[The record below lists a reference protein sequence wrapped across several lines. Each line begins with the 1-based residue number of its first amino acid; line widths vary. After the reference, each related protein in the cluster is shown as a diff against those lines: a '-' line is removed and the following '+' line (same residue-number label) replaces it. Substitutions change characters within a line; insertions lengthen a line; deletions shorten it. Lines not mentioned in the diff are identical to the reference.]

1 VKGEKVMQKKKE
13 KLKLYITNNLDK
25 LYRLAFSYAKNEH
38 DAEDIV
44 NESVKRAL
52 DAIYQLEKEEF
63 LGTWMYR
70 IVINTA
76 SSYMKMKSKLIY
88 IDEIIENTLVKEDTY
103 QDTDLYNMVMKLDSQ
118 YRIVIVLRFYEDMA
132 IDKMAEVLNENVST
146 VKTRLYKALKLL
158 KIEMNEEA
166 LIDERKY
173 FQGS

>member
-1 VKGEKVMQKKKE
+1 MQNKKE

-88 IDEIIENTLVKEDTY
+88 IDEIIENTLVKEDKY
-103 QDTDLYNMVMKLDSQ
+103 QDTDLYNMVMKLDSK

-132 IDKMAEVLNENVST
+132 IDKIAEVLNENVST

-158 KIEMNEEA
+158 KIKMNEEA

>member
-1 VKGEKVMQKKKE
+1 MQNKKE

-88 IDEIIENTLVKEDTY
+88 IDEIIENTLVKEDKY
-103 QDTDLYNMVMKLDSQ
+103 QDTDLYNMVMKLDGK

-132 IDKMAEVLNENVST
+132 IDKIAEVLNENVST

-173 FQGS
+173 FQ

>member
-1 VKGEKVMQKKKE
+1 MQKKKE

-88 IDEIIENTLVKEDTY
+88 IDEIIENTLVKEDKY
-103 QDTDLYNMVMKLDSQ
+103 QDTDLYNMVMKLDSK

-132 IDKMAEVLNENVST
+132 IDKIAEVLNENVST

>member
-1 VKGEKVMQKKKE
+1 MQKKKE

-76 SSYMKMKSKLIY
+76 VSYMKMKSKLIY
-88 IDEIIENTLVKEDTY
+88 IDEIIENTLVKEDKY
-103 QDTDLYNMVMKLDSQ
+103 QDTDLYNMVMKLDSK

-132 IDKMAEVLNENVST
+132 IDKIAEVLNENVST

>member
-1 VKGEKVMQKKKE
+1 MQNKKE

-88 IDEIIENTLVKEDTY
+88 IDEIIENTLVKEDKY
-103 QDTDLYNMVMKLDSQ
+103 QDTDLYNMVMKLDSK

-132 IDKMAEVLNENVST
+132 IDKIAEVLNENVST

-173 FQGS
+173 FQRS

>member
-1 VKGEKVMQKKKE
+1 MQNKKE

-88 IDEIIENTLVKEDTY
+88 IDEIIENTLVKEDKY
-103 QDTDLYNMVMKLDSQ
+103 QDTDLYNMVMKLDSK

-132 IDKMAEVLNENVST
+132 IDKLAEVLNENVST
-146 VKTRLYKALKLL
+146 VKTRLYIALKLL

>member
-1 VKGEKVMQKKKE
+1 MQNKKE

-88 IDEIIENTLVKEDTY
+88 IDEIIENTLVKEDKY
-103 QDTDLYNMVMKLDSQ
+103 QDTDLYNMVMKLDSK

-132 IDKMAEVLNENVST
+132 IDKIAEVLNENVNT
-146 VKTRLYKALKLL
+146 VKKTLYKALKLL
-158 KIEMNEEA
+158 KIEINEEA

-173 FQGS
+173 FQRR

>member
-1 VKGEKVMQKKKE
+1 MQNKKE

-88 IDEIIENTLVKEDTY
+88 IDEVIENTLVKEDKY
-103 QDTDLYNMVMKLDSQ
+103 QDTDLYNMVMKLDSK

-132 IDKMAEVLNENVST
+132 IDKIAEVLNENVST

-158 KIEMNEEA
+158 KIEMNEEV

>member
-1 VKGEKVMQKKKE
+1 MQKKKE

>member
-1 VKGEKVMQKKKE
+1 MQNKKE

-88 IDEIIENTLVKEDTY
+88 IDEIIENTLVKEDKY
-103 QDTDLYNMVMKLDSQ
+103 QDTDLYNMVMKLDSK

-132 IDKMAEVLNENVST
+132 IDKIAEALNENVST

>member
-1 VKGEKVMQKKKE
+1 MQNKKE

-88 IDEIIENTLVKEDTY
+88 IDEVIENTLVKEDKY
-103 QDTDLYNMVMKLDSQ
+103 QDTDLYNMVMKLDSK

-132 IDKMAEVLNENVST
+132 IDKIAEVLNENVST
-146 VKTRLYKALKLL
+146 IKTRLYKALKLL

>member
-1 VKGEKVMQKKKE
+1 MDNSFTF
-13 KLKLYITNNLDK
+13 LKNAV
-25 LYRLAFSYAKNEH
+25 R
-38 DAEDIV
+38 
-44 NESVKRAL
+44 
-52 DAIYQLEKEEF
+52 IY
-63 LGTWMYR
+63 YR

-88 IDEIIENTLVKEDTY
+88 IDEIIENTLVKEDKY
-103 QDTDLYNMVMKLDSQ
+103 QDTDLYNMVMKLDSK

-132 IDKMAEVLNENVST
+132 IDKIAEVLNENVST

>member
-1 VKGEKVMQKKKE
+1 MQNKKE

-38 DAEDIV
+38 DTEDIV

-88 IDEIIENTLVKEDTY
+88 IDEIIENTLVKEDKY
-103 QDTDLYNMVMKLDSQ
+103 QDTDLYNMVMKLDSK

-132 IDKMAEVLNENVST
+132 IDKIAEVLNENVST

>member
-1 VKGEKVMQKKKE
+1 MQNKKE

-88 IDEIIENTLVKEDTY
+88 IDDIIENTLVKEDKY
-103 QDTDLYNMVMKLDSQ
+103 QDTDLYNMVMKLDSK

-132 IDKMAEVLNENVST
+132 IDKIAEVLNENVST

>member
-1 VKGEKVMQKKKE
+1 MQNKKE

-88 IDEIIENTLVKEDTY
+88 IDEIIENTLVKEDKY
-103 QDTDLYNMVMKLDSQ
+103 QDKDLYN
-118 YRIVIVLRFYEDMA
+118 IVI
-132 IDKMAEVLNENVST
+132 K
-146 VKTRLYKALKLL
+146 
-158 KIEMNEEA
+158 
-166 LIDERKY
+166 
-173 FQGS
+173 

>member
-1 VKGEKVMQKKKE
+1 MQNKKE

-88 IDEIIENTLVKEDTY
+88 IDEIIENTLVKEDKY
-103 QDTDLYNMVMKLDSQ
+103 QDTDLYNMVMKLDSKH
-118 YRIVIVLRFYEDMA
+118 RIVIVLRFYEDMA
-132 IDKMAEVLNENVST
+132 IDKIAEVLNENVST

>member
-1 VKGEKVMQKKKE
+1 
-13 KLKLYITNNLDK
+13 
-25 LYRLAFSYAKNEH
+25 
-38 DAEDIV
+38 
-44 NESVKRAL
+44 
-52 DAIYQLEKEEF
+52 
-63 LGTWMYR
+63 MYR

-88 IDEIIENTLVKEDTY
+88 IDEIIENTLVKEDKY
-103 QDTDLYNMVMKLDSQ
+103 QDTDLYNMVMKLDSK

-132 IDKMAEVLNENVST
+132 IDKIAEVLNENVST

>member
-1 VKGEKVMQKKKE
+1 MQNKKE

-88 IDEIIENTLVKEDTY
+88 IDEIIENTLVKEYKY
-103 QDTDLYNMVMKLDSQ
+103 QDTDLYNMVMKLDSK

-132 IDKMAEVLNENVST
+132 IDKIAEVLNENVST

>member
-1 VKGEKVMQKKKE
+1 MQNKKE

-70 IVINTA
+70 IVIITA

-88 IDEIIENTLVKEDTY
+88 IDEVIENTLVKEDKY
-103 QDTDLYNMVMKLDSQ
+103 QDTDLYNMVMKLDSK

-132 IDKMAEVLNENVST
+132 IDKIAEVLNENVST

>member
-1 VKGEKVMQKKKE
+1 MQNKKE

-88 IDEIIENTLVKEDTY
+88 IDEIIENTLVKEDKY
-103 QDTDLYNMVMKLDSQ
+103 QDTDLYNMVMKLDSK
-118 YRIVIVLRFYEDMA
+118 YRIVIVLRCYEDMA
-132 IDKMAEVLNENVST
+132 IDKIAEVLNENVST

>member
-1 VKGEKVMQKKKE
+1 MQNKKE

-38 DAEDIV
+38 DVEDIV

-88 IDEIIENTLVKEDTY
+88 IDEVIENTLVKEDKY
-103 QDTDLYNMVMKLDSQ
+103 QDTDLYNMVMKLDSK

-132 IDKMAEVLNENVST
+132 IDKIAEVLNENVST

>member
-1 VKGEKVMQKKKE
+1 
-13 KLKLYITNNLDK
+13 
-25 LYRLAFSYAKNEH
+25 
-38 DAEDIV
+38 
-44 NESVKRAL
+44 
-52 DAIYQLEKEEF
+52 
-63 LGTWMYR
+63 MYR

-76 SSYMKMKSKLIY
+76 SSYMKVKSKLIY
-88 IDEIIENTLVKEDTY
+88 IDEIIENTLVKEDKY
-103 QDTDLYNMVMKLDSQ
+103 QDTDLYNMVMKLDSK

-132 IDKMAEVLNENVST
+132 IDKIAEVLNENVST

>member
-1 VKGEKVMQKKKE
+1 MQNKKE

-88 IDEIIENTLVKEDTY
+88 IDEIIENTLVKEDKY
-103 QDTDLYNMVMKLDSQ
+103 QDTDLYNMVMKLDSK

-132 IDKMAEVLNENVST
+132 IDKIAEVLNENVST

-158 KIEMNEEA
+158 KIGTVFSRV
-166 LIDERKY
+166 LV
-173 FQGS
+173 

>member
-1 VKGEKVMQKKKE
+1 MQNKKE

-88 IDEIIENTLVKEDTY
+88 IDEIIENTLVKEDKY
-103 QDTDLYNMVMKLDSQ
+103 QDTDLYNMVMTLDSK

-132 IDKMAEVLNENVST
+132 IDKIAEVLNENVST

>member
-1 VKGEKVMQKKKE
+1 MQNKKE

-76 SSYMKMKSKLIY
+76 SSYMTMKSKLIY
-88 IDEIIENTLVKEDTY
+88 IDEIIENTLVKEDKY
-103 QDTDLYNMVMKLDSQ
+103 QDTDLYNMVMKLDSK

-132 IDKMAEVLNENVST
+132 IDKIAEVLNENVST

>member
-1 VKGEKVMQKKKE
+1 MQKKKE

-103 QDTDLYNMVMKLDSQ
+103 QDTDLYNMVMKLDSK

-132 IDKMAEVLNENVST
+132 IDKIAEVLNENVST

>member
-1 VKGEKVMQKKKE
+1 M
-13 KLKLYITNNLDK
+13 
-25 LYRLAFSYAKNEH
+25 
-38 DAEDIV
+38 
-44 NESVKRAL
+44 KRAL

-88 IDEIIENTLVKEDTY
+88 IDEIIENTLVKEDKY
-103 QDTDLYNMVMKLDSQ
+103 QDTDLYNMVMKLDSK

-132 IDKMAEVLNENVST
+132 IDKIAEVLNENVST

-158 KIEMNEEA
+158 K
-166 LIDERKY
+166 
-173 FQGS
+173 

>member
-1 VKGEKVMQKKKE
+1 MKGEKVMQNKKE

-88 IDEIIENTLVKEDTY
+88 IDEIIENTLVKEDKY
-103 QDTDLYNMVMKLDSQ
+103 QDTDLYNMVMKLDSK

-132 IDKMAEVLNENVST
+132 IDKIAEVLNENVST

>member
-1 VKGEKVMQKKKE
+1 MQNKKE

-25 LYRLAFSYAKNEH
+25 LYRLAFSYAQNEH

-76 SSYMKMKSKLIY
+76 SSYMKVKSKLIY
-88 IDEIIENTLVKEDTY
+88 IDEIIENTLVKEDKY
-103 QDTDLYNMVMKLDSQ
+103 QDTDLYNMVMKLDSK

-132 IDKMAEVLNENVST
+132 IDKIAEVLNENVST

>member
-1 VKGEKVMQKKKE
+1 MQNKKE

-88 IDEIIENTLVKEDTY
+88 IDEVIENTLVKEDKY
-103 QDTDLYNMVMKLDSQ
+103 QDTDLYNMVMKLDSK

-132 IDKMAEVLNENVST
+132 IDKIAEALNENVST

>member
-1 VKGEKVMQKKKE
+1 MQNKKE

-44 NESVKRAL
+44 NESVRRAL

-76 SSYMKMKSKLIY
+76 SSYMKVKSKLIY
-88 IDEIIENTLVKEDTY
+88 IDEIIENTLVKEDKY
-103 QDTDLYNMVMKLDSQ
+103 QDTDLYNMVMKLDSK

-132 IDKMAEVLNENVST
+132 IDKIAEVLNENVST

>member
-1 VKGEKVMQKKKE
+1 MQNKKE

-52 DAIYQLEKEEF
+52 EAIYQLEKEEF

-88 IDEIIENTLVKEDTY
+88 IDEIIENTLVKEDKY
-103 QDTDLYNMVMKLDSQ
+103 QDTDLYNMVMKLDSK

-132 IDKMAEVLNENVST
+132 IDKIAEVLNENVST

>member
-1 VKGEKVMQKKKE
+1 MQNKKE

-52 DAIYQLEKEEF
+52 DTIYQLEKEEF

-88 IDEIIENTLVKEDTY
+88 IDEVIENTLVKEDKY
-103 QDTDLYNMVMKLDSQ
+103 QDTDLYNMVMKLDSK

-132 IDKMAEVLNENVST
+132 IDKIAEVLNENIST

>member
-1 VKGEKVMQKKKE
+1 
-13 KLKLYITNNLDK
+13 
-25 LYRLAFSYAKNEH
+25 
-38 DAEDIV
+38 
-44 NESVKRAL
+44 
-52 DAIYQLEKEEF
+52 
-63 LGTWMYR
+63 MYR

-88 IDEIIENTLVKEDTY
+88 IDEVIENTLVKEDKY
-103 QDTDLYNMVMKLDSQ
+103 QDTDLYNMVMKLDSK

-132 IDKMAEVLNENVST
+132 IDKIAEVLNENVST

>member
-1 VKGEKVMQKKKE
+1 MQNKKE

-88 IDEIIENTLVKEDTY
+88 IDEVIENTLVKEDKY
-103 QDTDLYNMVMKLDSQ
+103 QDTDLYNMVMKLDSK

-132 IDKMAEVLNENVST
+132 INKIAEVLNENVST

>member
-1 VKGEKVMQKKKE
+1 MQNKKE

-76 SSYMKMKSKLIY
+76 SSYMKVKSKLIY
-88 IDEIIENTLVKEDTY
+88 IDEVIENTLVKEDKY
-103 QDTDLYNMVMKLDSQ
+103 QDTDLYNMVMKLDSK

-132 IDKMAEVLNENVST
+132 IDKIAEVLNENVST

>member
-1 VKGEKVMQKKKE
+1 MQNKKE

-76 SSYMKMKSKLIY
+76 LSYMKMKSKLIY
-88 IDEIIENTLVKEDTY
+88 IDEIIENTLVKEDKY
-103 QDTDLYNMVMKLDSQ
+103 QDTDLYNMVMKLDSK

-132 IDKMAEVLNENVST
+132 IDKIAEVLNENVST